1 MGGRGSRSMSGGG
14 GGSSGVTIQTG
25 LANGTAIPAGVQ
37 IVSDASMVSDNEKL
51 ATMDVQVANATQSA
65 PNVDY
70 TSMTDDDFA
79 DYLSDVRDLDIP
91 RHLND
96 DAFNRFTYKANVN
109 GKPQIVADDSAVR
122 QIAKQNG
129 NPVLYRTVNAV
140 YDSQRDVG
148 FSAPDIANQTLNSR
162 LQRSGNGI
170 YGQGFYFA
178 NDKSDSTAYG
188 RSRNNV
194 NKTCYM
200 TATLN
205 ANAHAVGYSTIS
217 RMLSREMS
225 SGSALGKRLK
235 KLDSQSALS
244 IYALKRGYNVIN
256 CGNGYWNIL
265 DRSALSV
272 SKNFHAI

>member
-1 MGGRGSRSMSGGG
+1 MGGRGSRSMSAGG
-14 GGSSGVTIQTG
+14 GGSSGIIQTG
-25 LANGTAIPAGVQ
+25 LQNGTIIPAGVQ
-37 IVSDASMVSDNEKL
+37 IVSDASVISDNEKL
-51 ATMDVQVANATQSA
+51 ATMDAQVANATQAA

-70 TSMTDDDFA
+70 ASMSDDDFA
-79 DYLSDVRDLDIP
+79 DYLSDVHGMDIP

-96 DAFNRFTYKANVN
+96 DDFNRFTYKANVN
-109 GKPQIVADDSAVR
+109 GKPQIVADDSTVR
-122 QIAKQNG
+122 QIAGQNG
-129 NPVLYRTVNAV
+129 NPILYRTVNAV

-162 LQRSGNGI
+162 LQRSGDGI

-178 NDKSDSTAYG
+178 DSKGDSTAYG
-188 RSRNNV
+188 RTRNNV

-205 ANAHAVGYSTIS
+205 SYANRIGYNTLHS
-217 RMLSREMS
+217 MFSREIN
-225 SGSALGKRLK
+225 SGSSLGKRLRRF
-235 KLDSQSALS
+235 DSQSALS
-244 IYALKRGYNVIN
+244 IYALKKGYNVID

-265 DRSALSV
+265 DRSALTV